1 MPAEAAESYPHT
13 RALLHYLFTV
23 YGRGRSGS
31 SPPQPLP
38 PNSSMALLEISVR
51 KLALAQHRA
60 ASAASS
66 SAPSDTSATTDDEDD
81 VEKSTLGKSAHDE
94 LPDEDKSV
102 QSRMRPRTYAVY

>member
-1 MPAEAAESYPHT
+1 MPADASDSYPHT

-23 YGRGRSGS
+23 YGRGKSGS

-66 SAPSDTSATTDDEDD
+66 SAPSDTSATTDDEEDG
-81 VEKSTLGKSAHDE
+81 EKSTSGKSVHED
-94 LPDEDKSV
+94 LPDEDK
-102 QSRMRPRTYAVY
+102 